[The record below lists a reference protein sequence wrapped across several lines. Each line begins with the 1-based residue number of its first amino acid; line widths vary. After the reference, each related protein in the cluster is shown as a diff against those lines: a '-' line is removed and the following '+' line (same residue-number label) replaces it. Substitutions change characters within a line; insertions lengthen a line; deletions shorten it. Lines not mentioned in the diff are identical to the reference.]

1 MILLTSSAVNWLSLL
16 KLLLS
21 YVCLRSPSKGKKKKK
36 QEIYVGESRGTLAA
50 EADIRFFSPT
60 LFDSRDGLRRN
71 RETARGLI

>member
-21 YVCLRSPSKGKKKKK
+21 YVCLRSPFKGKKKQ

-60 LFDSRDGLRRN
+60 VFDSRDGLRRN